1 VGVAYI
7 GTPGKMMMSIKNNLD
22 FHPFVKRVECFI
34 FAFLSFFLYMC
45 TVSRVSRVLCEH
57 ACSCSLNFTTSKW
70 TYISQEKHHVVQAL
84 CVMRKYDDTYVEV
97 ESSCVDRTY

>member
-7 GTPGKMMMSIKNNLD
+7 GTLGKMMMSIKNNLD

-34 FAFLSFFLYMC
+34 FAL
-45 TVSRVSRVLCEH
+45 SRVSCVSCEQ

-70 TYISQEKHHVVQAL
+70 TYISQEKNHVVQAL
-84 CVMRKYDDTYVEV
+84 CVMRKYDAALIGLIKK
-97 ESSCVDRTY
+97 